1 MRKRTGIL
9 GMAAL
14 LLAGCYDDKGNYD
27 YRDINEMISI
37 KFDPAPDEITTDSV
51 YTYSYPQSSQ
61 EVMQITYT
69 PVVTQ
74 SMASDESLLEYQWI
88 FVNEDGNDTIRS
100 KELTLDYPFQE
111 ILTYNPLFR
120 LIDHSTGVEYYKQFQ
135 MSTRE
140 PYLDSWYVLHGNP
153 GDRRIGVA
161 EISDDGEVIITE
173 DAYETAF
180 GVRRFQNATGMFYSA
195 GNRMRMMMLEED
207 GEFLMVYERDS
218 CTKLNPF
225 MFLTRMTYPQMM
237 PQNMPILPG
246 IAGGV
251 AVEGINIMGE
261 GGGMLLSDVNG
272 KCYWS
277 NQTNGYF
284 FTCKTTEVSANYH
297 ATMAYMPLSE
307 NGTMAIIWDEVNKK
321 FWNYY
326 FCSGASYFEELEAHP
341 VDNAYDEG
349 YNIEDFEITDQF
361 EEGELDDKTAI
372 VMLEGCSGTAGMTG
386 IVFRD
391 ESEGEY
397 YYYEVGMMV
406 DDKGEGE
413 EFTVI
418 KHPLTGLN
426 INEDSQFASS
436 YAYTNQLFYTVGGD
450 LYWVNLLD
458 LSSARLLYSTS
469 GTISKLKFALA
480 CNDAMGFYSGGLND
494 RLALAVNVNGQGELH
509 DLRLSSGDVVDATV
523 CTGFGPIEDVI
534 FSMKI
539 GF

>member
-1 MRKRTGIL
+1 
-9 GMAAL
+9 
-14 LLAGCYDDKGNYD
+14 
-27 YRDINEMISI
+27 
-37 KFDPAPDEITTDSV
+37 
-51 YTYSYPQSSQ
+51 
-61 EVMQITYT
+61 
-69 PVVTQ
+69 
-74 SMASDESLLEYQWI
+74 
-88 FVNEDGNDTIRS
+88 
-100 KELTLDYPFQE
+100 
-111 ILTYNPLFR
+111 
-120 LIDHSTGVEYYKQFQ
+120 
-135 MSTRE
+135 
-140 PYLDSWYVLHGNP
+140 
-153 GDRRIGVA
+153 
-161 EISDDGEVIITE
+161 
-173 DAYETAF
+173 
-180 GVRRFQNATGMFYSA
+180 
-195 GNRMRMMMLEED
+195 
-207 GEFLMVYERDS
+207 
-218 CTKLNPF
+218 
-225 MFLTRMTYPQMM
+225 
-237 PQNMPILPG
+237 
-246 IAGGV
+246 
-251 AVEGINIMGE
+251 
-261 GGGMLLSDVNG
+261 MLLSDVNG

-326 FCSGASYFEELEAHP
+326 FCSGASYSEKIEAHP

-539 GF
+539 SF